1 MFTRMPTRGMI
12 QPKQLSYL
20 NRGVINMKVKSKLF
34 VDKDGN
40 QHTIKYVDN
49 KDNSKILYSADD
61 ILIMMGYGAQY
72 STLQN
77 HHFVNPLRN
86 KASGLYKVPT
96 TKVSGK
102 YKYCTKE
109 QAQVLCSVSS
119 KSIYKY
125 LVDDFI
131 AQMENRFEE
140 DKKKFSRTS
149 VNLPCEFS
157 QESYN
162 RGDLPLVGNECEYSV
177 DSNPFRWCKLNY
189 IGEDIV
195 VFQTKTSKEVVVK
208 LDDIEFRPLEF
219 EKKIT
224 VADMMEVATAGMSLS
239 DFAAKLYEYGYNFN
253 NKENPSNAK

>member
-1 MFTRMPTRGMI
+1 
-12 QPKQLSYL
+12 
-20 NRGVINMKVKSKLF
+20 MKVKSKLF

-49 KDNSKILYSADD
+49 KDKGKVLYSADD

-109 QAQVLCSVSS
+109 QLQVLCSVSS

-131 AQMENRFEE
+131 EHMENRFEE
-140 DKKKFSRTS
+140 DREKFTITPVTS
-149 VNLPCEFS
+149 LCEFS

-162 RGDLPLVGNECEYSV
+162 RGDFPLVGNECEYSV
-177 DSNPFRWCKLNY
+177 GSNPFRWCKLNY

-224 VADMMEVATAGMSLS
+224 VADMMEVSAAGMSLS
-239 DFAAKLYEYGYNFN
+239 DFAARLYEHGYNVN
-253 NKENPSNAK
+253 NKGVNNNAK